1 MVKCC
6 SSLSFTSRHPLIKAA
21 VWGLL
26 TFSASVALNT
36 HAEVIPPSPQIPENG
51 AQTSSRTD
59 QNPDQ
64 EAETVPVFG
73 QNLFTGAFV
82 RDRFAGFNPNY
93 RLTTGD
99 TVLLQLWGAVEF
111 QGTLTVDP
119 QGNIFIPQVG
129 PVQVRGVP
137 NADLM
142 SVVERAVKS
151 VYRENVRVYA
161 NLDESQPVNIFVTGY
176 VESPGLYSGLSSDSL
191 LSYLDRAGGIDPQRG
206 SYLDV
211 RLVRQDAIL
220 ENVNLYDF
228 LLFGQIPQRQLQ
240 EGDTLIVGP
249 RQYVVEF
256 QGLVENPRQIEFNRT
271 RVALSDA
278 LLLARPMPSATHV
291 LIQRNSRADQLS
303 EYLPLSQAGRV
314 QLNPGDAVTLAAD
327 KSQAT
332 ITVQLEGEHRGR
344 DQYVLPYGATLG
356 DLLQQIVPGPQSNL
370 DAVQLFRRE
379 VAERQKQM
387 LNASLENLQMSVLT
401 APSATN
407 EEASLRTQEA
417 QLVLQFIDRARDIE
431 PQGQVVLANA
441 PDMNSIVLQDEDRIR
456 IPSLSQLVTLY
467 GEVMLPTALLHNEES
482 GLKEYITQAGG
493 LSRKADKTR
502 IVVRSPDGSIELAR
516 LGGFFRSTT
525 DVDIAPGDE
534 IMVLP
539 EVDFKT
545 LQFTKDIVQI
555 LYQSAV
561 AAGVVLAL

>member
-1 MVKCC
+1 M
-6 SSLSFTSRHPLIKAA
+6 
-21 VWGLL
+21 
-26 TFSASVALNT
+26 
-36 HAEVIPPSPQIPENG
+36 
-51 AQTSSRTD
+51 
-59 QNPDQ
+59 
-64 EAETVPVFG
+64 
-73 QNLFTGAFV
+73 

-111 QGTLTVDP
+111 QGSLTVDP

-129 PVQVRGVP
+129 PVQVRGVA
-137 NADLM
+137 NSELM
-142 SVVERAVKS
+142 PVVERAVKS

-176 VESPGLYSGLSSDSL
+176 VESPGLYSGLSSDSM

-211 RLVRQDAIL
+211 RLVRQGAIL

-249 RQYVVEF
+249 RQHVVEF
-256 QGLVENPRQIEFNRT
+256 GGLVENPRQIEFT
-271 RVALSDA
+271 RQRIALSDA
-278 LLLARPMPSATHV
+278 LRLARPMPSATHV
-291 LIQRNSRADQLS
+291 LIQRNSRVEQLS
-303 EYLPLSQAGRV
+303 EYIPLSVADNT
-314 QLNPGDAVTLAAD
+314 QLNPGDVVTLEAD
-327 KSQAT
+327 KSLAT
-332 ITVQLEGEHRGR
+332 IIVQLEGEHRGR
-344 DQYVLPYGATLG
+344 DQYVMPYGSSLG
-356 DLLQQIVPGPQSNL
+356 DLLQQIEPGPQSNL
-370 DAVQLFRRE
+370 EAVQLFRKE

-417 QLVLQFIDRARDIE
+417 EMVLQFIDRARDIE

-441 PDMNSIVLQDEDRIR
+441 PDMNSIILQDEDRIR
-456 IPSLSQLVTLY
+456 VPSLSQLVTLY
-467 GEVMLPTALLHNEES
+467 GEVMLPTALLHNDSS
-482 GLKEYITQAGG
+482 GLKDYINQAGG
-493 LSRKADKTR
+493 LSRKADKSR

-516 LGGFFRSTT
+516 LGGLFRSTT
-525 DVDIAPGDE
+525 NVDIAPGDE

-555 LYQSAV
+555 LYQSAI